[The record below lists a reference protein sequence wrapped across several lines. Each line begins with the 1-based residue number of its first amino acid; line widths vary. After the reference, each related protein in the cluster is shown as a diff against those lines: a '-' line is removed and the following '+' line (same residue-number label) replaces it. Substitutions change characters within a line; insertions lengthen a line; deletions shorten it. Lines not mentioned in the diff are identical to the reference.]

1 MKKDILK
8 KDIDRLKKK
17 KLRENGR
24 TFPPANETPRR
35 GNHDLNEP
43 TLFPRT
49 KKLPFKVHGCTPA

>member
-1 MKKDILK
+1 MKKGILK

-17 KLRENGR
+17 SSVKTEERFLRPMKR
-24 TFPPANETPRR
+24 Q

-49 KKLPFKVHGCTPA
+49 KKLPFKVHGCTPSA

>member
-1 MKKDILK
+1 MKKGILK

-43 TLFPRT
+43 DSLSSNE
-49 KKLPFKVHGCTPA
+49 KTPV

>member
-1 MKKDILK
+1 MKKGILK

-17 KLRENGR
+17 SSVKTEERFLR
-24 TFPPANETPRR
+24 PMKCQ